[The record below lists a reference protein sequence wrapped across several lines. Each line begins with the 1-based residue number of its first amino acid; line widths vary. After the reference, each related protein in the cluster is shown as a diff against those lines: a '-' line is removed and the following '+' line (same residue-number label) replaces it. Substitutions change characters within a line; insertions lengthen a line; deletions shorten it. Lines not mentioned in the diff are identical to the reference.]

1 MENVEIKKK
10 TNESLVYGYGELIFV
25 KRQTNNNMFSSGDL
39 LFKLMRPI
47 KRAGVGDNFFVAK
60 SSGTTI

>member
-1 MENVEIKKK
+1 MENGEIKKK

-25 KRQTNNNMFSSGDL
+25 KRQTNNMFSSGDL

-60 SSGTTI
+60 SSGTAI